1 MLFPVVFE
9 LTVLLI
15 LLLTYSSHWRH
26 TWILHE
32 LTGGLTDFR
41 LNSLL
46 WLLCIVLH
54 STWKSGC
61 APPLKASPLLSQLW
75 EDCSSGRKIKTLQW
89 MLGTQS
95 CKSGFCSYHTA
106 TNWWGVL
113 SFRVSLLLLEEGAV
127 TTWCCCSSWQENTGG
142 IAGDLHL
149 KLRVIARFGEGIA
162 VSITGSVQGRA
173 ADDQFEIPGWNSSW
187 LSVGLCGRKVWIQGA
202 SISAVDAVF
211 LSET

>member
-1 MLFPVVFE
+1 MHSAPQHMEVRMCP
-9 LTVLLI
+9 T
-15 LLLTYSSHWRH
+15 TQ
-26 TWILHE
+26 
-32 LTGGLTDFR
+32 
-41 LNSLL
+41 SL
-46 WLLCIVLH
+46 
-54 STWKSGC
+54 STS
-61 APPLKASPLLSQLW
+61 LLSQLW

-142 IAGDLHL
+142 IAGDLRL
-149 KLRVIARFGEGIA
+149 KLRVITRFGEGIA

-173 ADDQFEIPGWNSSW
+173 ADDQFEILGWNPSW